1 MKTFQHLYIYFFL
14 LLIQLQKM
22 QTNINNVSTFL
33 TNKTS
38 TLIDHTNLLQNKNH
52 LLLKN
57 ILQLVNKNK
66 LLLQKSKNI
75 KQLNYSINQ
84 LLSLSPTTNEDIIK
98 YILTHYVQVL
108 SNAEGIAL
116 SHKEC
121 KYKIKQLIYEHVLSF
136 PHQPHY
142 EICNEVQLFYSAN
155 KRIQHCVS
163 CSAVK
168 HSNHTKTPTKK
179 REGSLSYNRML
190 KCKSKQL
197 FGYADA
203 YGGKNTT
210 RNGSNNCITSR
221 TLNVEKESSTE
232 RKNELFKTTVG
243 RRGRTRKNNCVLC
256 NSNTLFS
263 NSNVNNNNNNNNNIS
278 HLESGCN
285 NIPPIPIIASEY
297 DYVTPKSTYDDTMN
311 LLSTIKKYA

>member
-1 MKTFQHLYIYFFL
+1 
-14 LLIQLQKM
+14 M
-22 QTNINNVSTFL
+22 QTNINNVSSFL

-38 TLIDHTNLLQNKNH
+38 TLINHTNLLQNKNN
-52 LLLKN
+52 LLLKH
-57 ILQLVNKNK
+57 ILQLVHKNK
-66 LLLQKSKNI
+66 LLLHKSKTI

-84 LLSLSPTTNEDIIK
+84 LLSQSPTTNEDIIK
-98 YILTHYVQVL
+98 YILTHYIQVL

-121 KYKIKQLIYEHVLSF
+121 KYKIKQLIYEHVLTF
-136 PHQPHY
+136 PYQPHY
-142 EICNEVQLFYSAN
+142 EICNEIQLFYSAN

-163 CSAVK
+163 CSAIK
-168 HSNHTKTPTKK
+168 HNNHTKTTTKT
-179 REGSLSYNRML
+179 REGSLSHNRML

-197 FGYADA
+197 FGYADS
-203 YGGKNTT
+203 YGKNTT
-210 RNGSNNCITSR
+210 RNESNCVTSR

-232 RKNELFKTTVG
+232 RKNVLFKTTVG

-263 NSNVNNNNNNNNNIS
+263 NSNVNNNNNNNIS